1 MAEDRG
7 NRMST
12 AGPPSGEFDTGTID
26 LAEPERPGGAPGWSA
41 PSSGTQRWAR
51 IASWGFLAFVIALLY
66 VPVLILMLFSFN
78 DSIIIALPF
87 KRFTL
92 EWYRQVLQDPRVLGA
107 LANSFLLA
115 ITVTP
120 VCLVLGTLAAVGLTR
135 FHYRLRGVMA
145 GLIAAPLVVP
155 DLLIG
160 VGALLLFIRIHLVL
174 SLRTIFLMHVV
185 DFFPVVTAIVSA
197 QLFRF
202 DRSLEE
208 AALDLGATRREV
220 LRYIILPLLAPALG
234 ASAIIV
240 FSWSFNDLVIAF
252 FTAGF
257 QTTFPIWVY
266 ATLRHAV
273 NLPIVNAI
281 ATLVTVGQI
290 LIIYVGWRLGRRLA
304 AAKAD
309 QAKQAEGLLAL
320 ASLRGGE

>member
-1 MAEDRG
+1 MPADRPD
-7 NRMST
+7 RMT
-12 AGPPSGEFDTGTID
+12 AAGPTPGGLDTGTVD
-26 LAEPERPGGAPGWSA
+26 LLEPEPPGGAPVWSP
-41 PSSGTQRWAR
+41 PSSGTQPWAR
-51 IASWGFLAFVIALLY
+51 AASWVFLAFVLALLY
-66 VPVLILMLFSFN
+66 VPVLILILFSFN

-92 EWYRQVLQDPRVLGA
+92 EWYRQVLQDSRVLGA
-107 LANSFLLA
+107 LANSFLIAL
-115 ITVTP
+115 TVTP

-135 FHYRLRGVMA
+135 FRYRLRGVAA

-160 VGALLLFIRIHLVL
+160 VGALLLFIRIHFIL

-208 AALDLGATRREV
+208 AALDLGARRREV
-220 LRYIILPLLAPALG
+220 LRYIILPLLMPALG

-257 QTTFPIWVY
+257 QVTFPIWVY

-273 NLPIVNAI
+273 NLPVVNAI

-290 LIIYVGWRLGRRLA
+290 LIIYVGWRLARRFA
-304 AAKAD
+304 AAKASE
-309 QAKQAEGLLAL
+309 AKQAEGLLAL

>member
-1 MAEDRG
+1 NGRH
-7 NRMST
+7 
-12 AGPPSGEFDTGTID
+12 
-26 LAEPERPGGAPGWSA
+26 EPAVG
-41 PSSGTQRWAR
+41 SSRWAR
-51 IASWGFLAFVIALLY
+51 FGGWAFLVFVLALLY
-66 VPVLILMLFSFN
+66 VPLLILILFSFN
-78 DSIIIALPF
+78 DSIVIALPF

-92 EWYRQVLQDPRVLGA
+92 EWYREVFRDPRVLGA
-107 LANSFLLA
+107 LGNSFLLA
-115 ITVTP
+115 ATVTP

-135 FHYRLRGVMA
+135 FRFRLRAVAA
-145 GLIAAPLVVP
+145 GMIAAPLVVP

-160 VGALLLFIRIHLVL
+160 VGALLLFIRLHFTL
-174 SLRTIFLMHVV
+174 SLRSIFLMHVV

-220 LRYIILPLLAPALG
+220 LRYIILPLLGPALG

-240 FSWSFNDLVIAF
+240 FSWSFNDLVVAF

-273 NLPIVNAI
+273 NLPVVNAI
-281 ATLVTVGQI
+281 ASIVTLGQI
-290 LIIYVGWRLGRRLA
+290 VIIYAGWRLARHFSA
-304 AAKAD
+304 ARAD
-309 QAKQAEGLLAL
+309 DRGQATGLLTLEGL
-320 ASLRGGE
+320 GGGR

>member
-1 MAEDRG
+1 MK
-7 NRMST
+7 
-12 AGPPSGEFDTGTID
+12 
-26 LAEPERPGGAPGWSA
+26 RPGDGVALETRSAAPTPKGLDAGEPAQPEADSRQEPA
-41 PSSGTQRWAR
+41 VGSSRWAR
-51 IASWGFLAFVIALLY
+51 AGGWTFLGFVLALLY
-66 VPVLILMLFSFN
+66 VPLLLLILFSFN

-92 EWYRQVLQDPRVLGA
+92 EWYRQVLADPRVLGA
-107 LANSFLLA
+107 LGNSFLLA
-115 ITVTP
+115 ATVTP

-135 FHYRLRGVMA
+135 FRFRFRAVAA
-145 GLIAAPLVVP
+145 GMIAAPLVVP

-160 VGALLLFIRIHLVL
+160 VGALLLFIRLHLTL
-174 SLRTIFLMHVV
+174 SLRSIFLMHVV

-220 LRYIILPLLAPALG
+220 LRYVILPLLGPALG

-240 FSWSFNDLVIAF
+240 FSWSFNDLVVAF

-273 NLPIVNAI
+273 NLPVVNAI
-281 ATLVTVGQI
+281 ATIVTLGQI
-290 LIIYVGWRLGRRLA
+290 LIIYVGWRLARRFSA
-304 AAKAD
+304 ARAD
-309 QAKQAEGLLAL
+309 ARGETAGLLTLEGLT
-320 ASLRGGE
+320 GGR

>member
-1 MAEDRG
+1 MKRRG
-7 NRMST
+7 DGVALETRSDAPAT
-12 AGPPSGEFDTGTID
+12 EGLDLDEPGQPALETGR
-26 LAEPERPGGAPGWSA
+26 EPAVG
-41 PSSGTQRWAR
+41 SSRWAR
-51 IASWGFLAFVIALLY
+51 FGGWAFLVFVLALLY
-66 VPVLILMLFSFN
+66 VPLLILILFSFN

-92 EWYRQVLQDPRVLGA
+92 EWYRQVLADPRVLGA
-107 LANSFLLA
+107 LGNSFLLA
-115 ITVTP
+115 ATVTP

-135 FHYRLRGVMA
+135 FRFRWRAVAA
-145 GLIAAPLVVP
+145 GMIAAPLVVP

-160 VGALLLFIRIHLVL
+160 VGALLLFIRLHFTL
-174 SLRTIFLMHVV
+174 SLRSIFLMHVV

-220 LRYIILPLLAPALG
+220 LRYIILPLLGPALG

-240 FSWSFNDLVIAF
+240 FSWSFNDLVVAF

-273 NLPIVNAI
+273 NLPVVNAI
-281 ATLVTVGQI
+281 ATIVTLGQI
-290 LIIYVGWRLGRRLA
+290 VIIYTGWRLARRFSA
-304 AAKAD
+304 ARAD
-309 QAKQAEGLLAL
+309 DRGEATGLLTL
-320 ASLRGGE
+320 EGIGGGR